1 MGKAVRWFSFLFLFL
16 GIWASLLF
24 EVYPLH
30 LKGNA
35 QLVLQFA
42 PFLALVAFGVYSLL
56 RILYNLAIFPTCP
69 QALEEM
75 RREMKEAEVDLKKK
89 GFTFRS
95 SKKDQ

>member
-1 MGKAVRWFSFLFLFL
+1 MDHIISSVV
-16 GIWASLLF
+16 LLA
-24 EVYPLH
+24 H
-30 LKGNA
+30 TK
-35 QLVLQFA
+35 A